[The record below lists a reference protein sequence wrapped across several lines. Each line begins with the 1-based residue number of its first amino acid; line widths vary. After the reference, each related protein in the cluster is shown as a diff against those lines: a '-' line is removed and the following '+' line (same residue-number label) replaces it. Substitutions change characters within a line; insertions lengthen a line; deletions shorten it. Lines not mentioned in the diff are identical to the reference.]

1 MHTFNFKDIIFEA
14 LKQGDFPLKCTKEAT
29 RSFFFFNPEI
39 CFCTLE
45 SGNWCVF
52 KIQIYSKIQRVI
64 YSRQPVRKALS
75 STLPRNTHSSES
87 KISKSSL
94 ALKCKY
100 KLKEINFMC
109 IMHSF

>member
-1 MHTFNFKDIIFEA
+1 MHTFNFKDIIFQA
-14 LKQGDFPLKCTKEAT
+14 LKQGDFPFKCTKEDKL
-29 RSFFFFNPEI
+29 FFNPEI
-39 CFCTLE
+39 CFCALE
-45 SGNWCVF
+45 SGNWCLF
-52 KIQIYSKIQRVI
+52 KIQIYSKIQRGI
-64 YSRQPVRKALS
+64 YSRQSVRKALS

-109 IMHSF
+109 IKHSF

>member
-14 LKQGDFPLKCTKEAT
+14 LKQGDFPLKCTKEEAT
-29 RSFFFFNPEI
+29 RSFFFNPEI
-39 CFCTLE
+39 CFCTSE
-45 SGNWCVF
+45 SGNWCLF

-94 ALKCKY
+94 ALKYKY

-109 IMHSF
+109 IIHSF